1 MEMTGEEFTR
11 PVRQL
16 TSEMK
21 KYINLRVNHIGL
33 VLSKRMAE
41 ITTSII
47 TVIILSLFAAMILL
61 MLTLAFVAWYGSLT
75 GSYAQGFLVVSG
87 IYLVAGLILLLARK
101 KLITDPIVR
110 KLMKQNAYT
119 LTKDQ
124 VSDHPVKN
132 LDDLE
137 KRLELIDLQIQYSE
151 LQMQQDLNEMGENLQ
166 PSRIFEMLLNQILT
180 SSMIIRILDYF
191 LGKNKK
197 KKKSGKSKD
206 DPEEEKD

>member
-1 MEMTGEEFTR
+1 MTGEEFTR

-47 TVIILSLFAAMILL
+47 TVIILSLLAAIILL